1 MSKTG
6 IRGFYLIT
14 EQIETQL
21 LADPNVNTVTTG
33 DITDIDLDKTS
44 IYPLSHIIVNSANLE
59 ENLIRF
65 SISVISMDL
74 VDISKKETTDKFRGN
89 NNGQDVLNTQLATQN
104 KLVQILRKGTLNR
117 NLYQLDGNPTC
128 EPFVDRFENKLAGWT
143 ATFNI
148 LLQNIFI
155 NLAFIKYSSPFLT
168 YNIKNISK

>member
-89 NNGQDVLNTQLATQN
+89 NNEQDVLNTQLATQN

-128 EPFVDRFENKLAGWT
+128 EPFVDRFENAVSGW
-143 ATFNI
+143 A
-148 LLQNIFI
+148 
-155 NLAFIKYSSPFLT
+155 LT
-168 YNIKNISK
+168 MDVLIPNDIDICN

>member
-65 SISVISMDL
+65 SISSIREVP
-74 VDISKKETTDKFRGN
+74 VF
-89 NNGQDVLNTQLATQN
+89 
-104 KLVQILRKGTLNR
+104 
-117 NLYQLDGNPTC
+117 
-128 EPFVDRFENKLAGWT
+128 
-143 ATFNI
+143 
-148 LLQNIFI
+148 IFI
-155 NLAFIKYSSPFLT
+155 GTFISLIPK
-168 YNIKNISK
+168 